1 MEKLFTFIVVYS
13 YLLLPISAII
23 YFALKGTNK
32 SLGVL
37 LSLYGLSVFILLNLF
52 SYIRGFIITKPI
64 YAQLYQSLFTFI
76 EFLVFGVL
84 LYKLIVKPVFKK
96 IIAVSIILFFIFQ
109 VFYIFTEQP
118 QRLDSVPIGIETI
131 LMFIFVLF
139 FFYERFQDV
148 TGEPIY
154 FHHGF
159 WLSFGMLIYLG
170 ASFFFYLLISHLDEK
185 QQGTYGLIT
194 YVADITKNLLFVLAL
209 FVALSNER
217 AKKAREPKATGAI
230 PFLDM
235 I

>member
-13 YLLLPISAII
+13 YLLLPISTII
-23 YFALKGTNK
+23 YFALKGHNK
-32 SLGVL
+32 SLGIL
-37 LSLYGLSVFILLNLF
+37 LSSYGIAIFILLNL
-52 SYIRGFIITKPI
+52 YGFVRILGAKNPI
-64 YAQLYQSLFTFI
+64 YVQVYQSLFTFI
-76 EFLVFGVL
+76 EFLVFGIL
-84 LYKLIVKPVFKK
+84 LYNIIAYHVFKK
-96 IIAVSIILFFIFQ
+96 IIVFSIISFFAFQ
-109 VFYIFTEQP
+109 IIYVFNEKTQI
-118 QRLDSVPIGIETI
+118 LDSVPIGIETI

-185 QQGTYGLIT
+185 QQDTYGLIT